1 MKPSTRVHGL
11 VLLVGLVVF
20 GGCGIHTKSPSNGS
34 ENNTPSA
41 SPSPETSR
49 QTTEERNAVRLVSKS
64 VESNKLNVT
73 SGDLKAKRNPKG
85 DGVFVYV
92 PQTRFFG
99 TERYVIW
106 MVVDS
111 KGYALNSPSKMVTP
125 SLPWSRDADEATWNK
140 SGINKFNGAS
150 EAIEFLFGK

>member
-41 SPSPETSR
+41 SPSTETSR
-49 QTTEERNAVRLVSKS
+49 ETTEELNAVRLVSKS

-73 SGDLKAKRNPKG
+73 SGDLKAKKNPKG

-92 PQTRFFG
+92 PQTRFLG
-99 TERYVIW
+99 VERYVIW
-106 MVVDS
+106 LVVEK

-140 SGINKFNGAS
+140 TGINRFNGAS

>member
-41 SPSPETSR
+41 SPSTETAR
-49 QTTEERNAVRLVSKS
+49 ETTEELNAVRLVSKS

-73 SGDLKAKRNPKG
+73 SGDLKAK
-85 DGVFVYV
+85 
-92 PQTRFFG
+92 
-99 TERYVIW
+99 EE
-106 MVVDS
+106 S
-111 KGYALNSPSKMVTP
+111 
-125 SLPWSRDADEATWNK
+125 
-140 SGINKFNGAS
+140 
-150 EAIEFLFGK
+150 